1 MLYFSKYYFNKKKSK
16 FINFFLFLVLFGKIK
31 TDNCLHNSYL
41 DLNYVK
47 TLTLE
52 NNYKVMLSKTGI
64 YSYDE
69 DLKDCVYSYDFTDD
83 QKLPENEEVNYI
95 SNADLSQFSGED
107 GETKYVLCIVK
118 QIIYVMTELGEVI
131 FSQDISDTLS
141 SYNAI
146 SLVAYKYS
154 NNIYYFTL
162 ALTLTYSYNV
172 RTLYYLINFKGEEVN
187 NIELISELEQKPNY
201 NSVVYWANSETIC
214 CKKMYIYDTNV
225 LTCFFSFSDIT
236 SKIIALSYNPD
247 NEFSTVLGSN
257 LFEEP
262 DDKKLLYIK
271 CSTNKE
277 KTKALM
283 CYTIE
288 TPKGK
293 CVYYDINENT
303 LSSIFIESSYCSSSN
318 YGINAYYFQKTN
330 EYIFSCVNNENKFF
344 MKRIDSDFNILED
357 NDIFNPKEFSGCTDF
372 STFSIIYI
380 SDIQV
385 YSIMLNTMCSNNE
398 DFIRVFLLLDETC
411 QIPEINNKPE
421 IETTIVTTLPQII
434 TTIIT
439 TIPEVITTIVTT
451 MPVIITTILTTVP
464 DIITTIVTTT
474 PIIETTIIRTTIP
487 ENIPETTIIHISTTL
502 PEPEIISTMR
512 NIQPTIIITQLEKYE
527 TTEIHTEK
535 LCSEKGKIYSGRE
548 CICDEN
554 SGYYSINSEYAR
566 NKCYKKNEMLKMYIM
581 IILLKH
587 IKYVFKHAL
596 LV

>member
-172 RTLYYLINFKGEEVN
+172 RTLYYQINFKGEDAKK
-187 NIELISELEQKPNY
+187 IKLISKLEERPHY
-201 NSVVYWANSETIC
+201 NGGDYWADSETIC
-214 CKKMYIYDTNV
+214 CKKMYLNYINV
-225 LTCFFSFSDIT
+225 LTCFFSFSEII

-247 NEFSTVLGSN
+247 EEFSTILGSN

-318 YGINAYYFQKTN
+318 YGINVYYFQKTN

-344 MKRIDSDFNILED
+344 MKRIDSDFNIIED

-385 YSIMLNTMCSNNE
+385 YSIMLNTICSNNE

-439 TIPEVITTIVTT
+439 TMPEVITTVVTT
-451 MPVIITTILTTVP
+451 IPVIITIILTTIP

-502 PEPEIISTMR
+502 PEPEIISTIP
-512 NIQPTIIITQLEKYE
+512 NIQPTIITTQIEKDE

-535 LCSEKGKIYSGRE
+535 LCSEKGKIYSGGK
-548 CICDEN
+548 CVCDEN
-554 SGYYSINSEYAR
+554 NGYYSINSEYAR